1 MSPVYKLSN
10 AGGFTSKQQYT
21 SMLAGNTAYRPPFD
35 FESIA
40 TVSVGSGGS
49 SSVSFSSI
57 PNTYTHLQ
65 LRYIAQD
72 NRGTFADSEMKIQ
85 FNSDTTQNY
94 SGHYVRGTGSV
105 EAAWNGNETR
115 LKQNCTS
122 TAAGSNFAA
131 GVIDILDYANT
142 NKYKT
147 VRILGGFDNNTSG
160 GIWLRSGLW
169 MSTSA
174 ISSIQIGSDL
184 GTSLNQYSH
193 FALYGIKGA

>member
-1 MSPVYKLSN
+1 MPILGTIASSFK
-10 AGGFTSKQQYT
+10 AGAATS
-21 SMLAGNTAYRPPFD
+21 

-94 SGHYVRGTGSV
+94 SGHYIRGTGSV

-147 VRILGGFDNNTSG
+147 VRILGGFDNSSSG

-184 GTSLNQYSH
+184 GTSFNQYSH
-193 FALYGIKGA
+193 FALYGIKGVA